1 VAVGRAAGYK
11 RRNLRGT
18 GQTSKGMVN
27 QDDDEDFP
35 ATKKTI
41 RKDNEDFTRP
51 KVADDEGRKQPLL
64 CYLPTSSGPRRTGK
78 SFRKATNCRRK
89 LGIKVTLA
97 AMDNMV
103 KLLLTVK

>member
-1 VAVGRAAGYK
+1 MAVGRAAGYK
-11 RRNLRGT
+11 MRNLRGT
-18 GQTSKGMVN
+18 GQTSNGMVN

-41 RKDNEDFTRP
+41 RNDNEDFTRP
-51 KVADDEGRKQPLL
+51 KVADNDGRKQPLL
-64 CYLPTSSGPRRTGK
+64 CHSATSSGPRRTGN
-78 SFRKATNCRRK
+78 SSRKAINCRRK

-103 KLLLTVK
+103 KLLLTVT